1 MTYGEKLKSPKW
13 QKKRLEILERDKFT
27 CTNCG
32 SKEKQLH
39 VHHKVYIFNNEPWD
53 YKNEF
58 YTTLCYD
65 CHETE
70 EQYKFFVNQNIRYN
84 IYKGLTYKQLHEE
97 LSIIFAK
104 YAEDNNLD
112 IIENLNFYNYA

>member
-97 LSIIFAK
+97 LSIIFGK

>member
-53 YKNEF
+53 YENEF
-58 YTTLCYD
+58 FTTLCYG

-84 IYKGLTYKQLHEE
+84 IYKGLTYKKLHEE
-97 LSIIFAK
+97 LSVIFRK

>member
-13 QKKRLEILERDKFT
+13 QKKRLEVLQRDKFT

-53 YKNEF
+53 YENEF

-97 LSIIFAK
+97 LSVIFRK

>member
-27 CTNCG
+27 CTNCR

-53 YKNEF
+53 YENEF
-58 YTTLCYD
+58 YTTLCND

-84 IYKGLTYKQLHEE
+84 IYKGLTYKKLHEE
-97 LSIIFAK
+97 LSVIFRK

>member
-1 MTYGEKLKSPKW
+1 MTYAEKLKSPEW
-13 QKKRLEILERDKFT
+13 QKKRLEILQRDKFT

-53 YKNEF
+53 YENEF

-97 LSIIFAK
+97 LSVIFRK